1 MTLYYFIP
9 DTFPGPSPT
18 GRESYPLTNV
28 PIDSSLTP
36 YQESSP
42 HLSTEFAPAQQSMPS
57 SFRSQSASASESYVR
72 TYATPPTEMSDS
84 DLSTRVFL
92 ASTTDADTTYPGPS
106 QNPFLGGDPAVARS
120 SAFAIGHQTFGQ
132 APLSHSHP
140 EPACSF
146 KTAVAGVYGTMN
158 DEDNVID
165 TTIADHDYIVSRQD
179 HDLANKHLDMDD
191 NGMLAHPSNHRI
203 SIAPTSFRTQSAP
216 SSVGYQAIGSQSE
229 TERATSPNPL
239 DDDSLENPAA
249 EKLNAPT
256 VTPLRQ
262 AHLNTLL
269 ASFIPSAPSSPC
281 DDTKRSKDGE
291 TEDSFDSGSEQEDDA
306 DIDFKSASNSPS
318 VRSKS
323 PTPVPTPPESDY
335 EQSTKAKRPAR
346 QTGKAAAPVK
356 KPPRTSGFGD
366 WPIASQARRRSVART
381 DSPVS
386 NNQLPRSAS
395 DGAALWPLN
404 TEASRAADRGVAV
417 SGIPTLTRAGHE
429 HNTASPKML
438 MSPSQNHGKSGG
450 EMKKRARDQMLE
462 SEADADM
469 EAQMSPG
476 REEENESGVLVST
489 RETTNLSQGIQR
501 APLDEEVRN
510 GPGWTLTVEKGR
522 NGERRMKWKLC

>member
-1 MTLYYFIP
+1 
-9 DTFPGPSPT
+9 PGPT
-18 GRESYPLTNV
+18 RRESCTLTNV
-28 PIDSSLTP
+28 PIDSSVTP

-42 HLSTEFAPAQQSMPS
+42 HLSTDLAPAQQSMPL

-92 ASTTDADTTYPGPS
+92 ANPTDVDTIYPGPS
-106 QNPFLGGDPAVARS
+106 HNPFLRGGPAVPGS
-120 SAFAIGHQTFGQ
+120 SAFAQGHQPFDQGR
-132 APLSHSHP
+132 LSHSHP
-140 EPACSF
+140 EPACSSQA
-146 KTAVAGVYGTMN
+146 AVTDMYGTMN
-158 DEDNVID
+158 DEDSVID
-165 TTIADHDYIVSRQD
+165 TTIADHGYIASTRN
-179 HDLANKHLDMDD
+179 HNLANKRLDMDD
-191 NGMLAHPSNHRI
+191 NGMLTHPSDHRI

-216 SSVGYQAIGSQSE
+216 SSVDYQAIGSQSA
-229 TERATSPNPL
+229 TKRATSSNPL
-239 DDDSLENPAA
+239 DDDSLETPAA
-249 EKLNAPT
+249 EKLDAPT
-256 VTPLRQ
+256 ITPLRQ

-269 ASFIPSAPSSPC
+269 ASLIPSAPSSPR
-281 DDTKRSKDGE
+281 DDKKRSKDGE

-306 DIDFKSASNSPS
+306 DIDFKSASKSPS

-346 QTGKAAAPVK
+346 QTGKADAPVK

-395 DGAALWPLN
+395 DGAAHWPLN

-417 SGIPTLTRAGHE
+417 SGIPTLTRAGHD
-429 HNTASPKML
+429 HNTASPKL
-438 MSPSQNHGKSGG
+438 LRLPSQNHGKSGG
-450 EMKKRARDQMLE
+450 EMEKRVGDQMLE

-469 EAQMSPG
+469 EVQMSPG

-489 RETTNLSQGIQR
+489 RKTTSLSQDIQK

-510 GPGWTLTVEKGR
+510 GHGWTLMVEKGR

>member
-1 MTLYYFIP
+1 
-9 DTFPGPSPT
+9 
-18 GRESYPLTNV
+18 
-28 PIDSSLTP
+28 
-36 YQESSP
+36 
-42 HLSTEFAPAQQSMPS
+42 MPS

-72 TYATPPTEMSDS
+72 TYATPPTEMSES

-92 ASTTDADTTYPGPS
+92 ASPTDVDTTYPGPG
-106 QNPFLGGDPAVARS
+106 QNPFLRGGPAIPGS
-120 SAFAIGHQTFGQ
+120 SAFARGYQTFDQG
-132 APLSHSHP
+132 PLSHSHP
-140 EPACSF
+140 EPACSSQV
-146 KTAVAGVYGTMN
+146 AVTGMYGTMN
-158 DEDNVID
+158 DEDSVID
-165 TTIADHDYIVSRQD
+165 TTIADHGYIIPTQN
-179 HDLANKHLDMDD
+179 HDLANKRLDMDD

-203 SIAPTSFRTQSAP
+203 STAPTNFRTQSAP
-216 SSVGYQAIGSQSE
+216 SSVGYQAIRSHSA
-229 TERATSPNPL
+229 TKRATSPNPL
-239 DDDSLENPAA
+239 DDDPLETPAA
-249 EKLNAPT
+249 EKLHAPT

-269 ASFIPSAPSSPC
+269 ASLIPSAPSSPR
-281 DDTKRSKDGE
+281 DDKKCSKDGE

-335 EQSTKAKRPAR
+335 EQSTKTKRPAR

-395 DGAALWPLN
+395 DGAAHWPLN

-438 MSPSQNHGKSGG
+438 MPPSQTHGKSGG
-450 EMKKRARDQMLE
+450 EKKKRVRDHMLE

-469 EAQMSPG
+469 EVQMSPV
-476 REEENESGVLVST
+476 REEEDESGVLV
-489 RETTNLSQGIQR
+489 ETPKHSSLSSSLQR
-501 APLDEEVRN
+501 APLDEEMRN
-510 GPGWTLTVEKGR
+510 GHGWTLMVEKGR
-522 NGERRMKWKLC
+522 NGARRMKWKLC